1 MTAFKNYNTI
11 HLRLNQVE
19 MLEFVMLI
27 IFIVNDV
34 FNKTCVSNKTE
45 DLNLSMLNII
55 AGINESKALTR
66 HASCQCKCKLD
77 GRKCNSN
84 QKQNNNKY

>member
-1 MTAFKNYNTI
+1 
-11 HLRLNQVE
+11 

-55 AGINESKALTR
+55 AGINESKALAR
-66 HASCQCKCKLD
+66 HVSCQCKCKLD

-84 QKQNNNKY
+84 QK

>member
-1 MTAFKNYNTI
+1 
-11 HLRLNQVE
+11 

-34 FNKTCVSNKTE
+34 FNKTFVSNKTE

-55 AGINESKALTR
+55 AGINEPKALTR
-66 HASCQCKCKLD
+66 HVSCQCKCKLD

-84 QKQNNNKY
+84 QK

>member
-1 MTAFKNYNTI
+1 
-11 HLRLNQVE
+11 

-66 HASCQCKCKLD
+66 HVSCQCKCKLD

-84 QKQNNNKY
+84 QK

>member
-1 MTAFKNYNTI
+1 
-11 HLRLNQVE
+11 
-19 MLEFVMLI
+19 MLEFVMFI

-66 HASCQCKCKLD
+66 HVSCQCKCKLD

-84 QKQNNNKY
+84 QK